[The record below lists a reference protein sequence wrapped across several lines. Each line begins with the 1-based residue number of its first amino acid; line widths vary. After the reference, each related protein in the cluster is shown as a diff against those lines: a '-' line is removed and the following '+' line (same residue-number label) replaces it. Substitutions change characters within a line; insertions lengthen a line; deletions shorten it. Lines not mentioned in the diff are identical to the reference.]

1 MSLSISN
8 EGNRFVRVIVDHVT
22 VQDSKLNVS

>member
-22 VQDSKLNVS
+22 VRDSKLNVS